1 MWTYVLGP
9 LLVLLPPRW
18 RSAWFGHLPVNWAQA
33 AAVSGVVEAVGCL
46 AGLIAWYFVW
56 LHASVAQQI
65 DVTLKATKG
74 VPGHGAGVGMGAI
87 ALLTFVTHPGTWTLV
102 YFSIE
107 GVARALAAILGEQPL
122 GTLPLAVVDR
132 IVARSQ
138 RRRAEARV
146 PLVPDKVTRS
156 DAAQPWDLRVESC
169 RPKPTWKPPLAVR
182 FEDRLYKVLGQAPEA
197 VNSPRPYIYILQR
210 IPAGEAARGPVNYD
224 PQEALGPPEPG
235 LLATALEAFREG
247 FRVKS
252 LPLVADSLREERQ
265 EEDALLHVESCRPK
279 YEWTPGRV
287 IHYADRYYR
296 MECTYEAQR
305 PRSFGFRLRQL
316 PAGVPGRSVIVY
328 DPADVLRKPK

>member
-1 MWTYVLGP
+1 M
-9 LLVLLPPRW
+9 
-18 RSAWFGHLPVNWAQA
+18 
-33 AAVSGVVEAVGCL
+33 
-46 AGLIAWYFVW
+46 
-56 LHASVAQQI
+56 
-65 DVTLKATKG
+65 
-74 VPGHGAGVGMGAI
+74 
-87 ALLTFVTHPGTWTLV
+87 
-102 YFSIE
+102 
-107 GVARALAAILGEQPL
+107 
-122 GTLPLAVVDR
+122 
-132 IVARSQ
+132 
-138 RRRAEARV
+138 
-146 PLVPDKVTRS
+146 
-156 DAAQPWDLRVESC
+156 
-169 RPKPTWKPPLAVR
+169 
-182 FEDRLYKVLGQAPEA
+182 
-197 VNSPRPYIYILQR
+197 
-210 IPAGEAARGPVNYD
+210 NYD

-305 PRSFGFRLRQL
+305 PRPFGFRLRQL